1 MPVTV
6 NAFNALIRPGLRDN
20 FLDRYESY
28 QEEYSQFLK
37 KGRMDK
43 PELAA
48 TVMTGIS
55 RMYEKDDLE
64 SVIFSVP
71 KLGPRVAGV
80 DKEFG
85 VGVAIGRKIYED
97 DQYGKMKEAGK
108 WLANAGRQTYEYR
121 GASLLDDAFA
131 GSTFKGID
139 GLSLINAS
147 HTYLNNGST
156 TWSNSLGTVGLG
168 MTSLTS
174 MLDAFGT
181 LKNHDGDPI
190 QMMMDTLV
198 VGNNAGD
205 IHTAMQ
211 ILNNTMEPF
220 TADNNDNII
229 KKRLGS
235 IKLVISRYKTSTKS
249 FFGIDSKWNDAE
261 FLVRRPLKMDD
272 WHDEKTDAALFKLT
286 TRFMI
291 WVNDPRPWVG
301 SNPT

>member
-1 MPVTV
+1 MPVSRE
-6 NAFNALIRPGLRDN
+6 AFNALIRPGLRAD
-20 FLDRYESY
+20 FRDDYESFA
-28 QEEYSQFLK
+28 EEWSQFLK
-37 KGRMDK
+37 RGTMDK
-43 PELAA
+43 PEIAA
-48 TVMTGIS
+48 TIMTGIS
-55 RMYEKDDLE
+55 RMYEKGDLE
-64 SVIFSVP
+64 SVVFSTP
-71 KLGPRVAGV
+71 KMGPRVGGV

-85 VGVAIGRKIYED
+85 VGVAIGRKIMED
-97 DQYGKMKEAGK
+97 DQYGKIKQSGK
-108 WLANAGRQTYEYR
+108 WLANAARQTYEYR

-139 GLSLINAS
+139 GLSLINPS
-147 HTYLNNGST
+147 HTYLNNGSA
-156 TWSNSLGTVGLG
+156 TWSNSLGTVGLS
-168 MTSLTS
+168 MTALTS
-174 MLDAFGT
+174 MLDAYGT

-211 ILNNTMEPF
+211 ILNNTMEPY

-261 FLVRRPLKMDD
+261 LRVRRAVKLDD
-272 WHDEKTDAALFKLT
+272 DFDFKTDAALFKVT

-291 WVNDPRPWVG
+291 WFVDPRAWVG
-301 SNPT
+301 SNPS

>member
-6 NAFNALIRPGLRDN
+6 NAFNALIRPGLRKDFRDN
-20 FLDRYESY
+20 YATFE
-28 QEEYSQFLK
+28 EEYSQFLK
-37 KGRMDK
+37 KGTMDM
-43 PELAA
+43 PEMAA
-48 TVMTGIS
+48 TIMTGIS

-64 SVIFSVP
+64 PVTFSVP
-71 KLGPRVAGV
+71 KIGPRVAGV

-85 VGVAIGRKIYED
+85 VGVAIGRKIFED
-97 DQYGKMKEAGK
+97 DQYGKIKESAK
-108 WLANAGRQTYEYR
+108 WLANAARQTYEYR

-147 HTYLNNGST
+147 HTYLNNGAT
-156 TWSNSLGTVGLG
+156 TWSNTLGTVGLS
-168 MTSLTS
+168 MTAMTS
-174 MLDAFGT
+174 MLDAYGT

-190 QMMMDTLV
+190 QMMLDTLI

-235 IKLVISRYKTSTKS
+235 IKLVISRYKVSTKS
-249 FFGIDSKWNDAE
+249 FFGVDSRWNDAE
-261 FLVRRPLKMDD
+261 LRVRRPVKVDD
-272 WHDEKTDAALFKLT
+272 DFDFKTDAALFKAT

-291 WVNDPRPWVG
+291 WFVDPRAWVG
-301 SNPT
+301 SNPS